1 MLSNRPIVLSIAGLD
16 PSAGAG
22 ILADIKTFEN
32 NQVYGLGVATAI
44 TYQNENQFNGLQ
56 WIDFFTIE
64 NQLNALF
71 DQNNIDF
78 VKIGLIESVSLLNNI
93 CQYLRVRN
101 NAIKII
107 WDPIISSSTGF
118 KFHNEI
124 DKKEFKKAMGT
135 IYLTTP
141 NIDEAKMLF
150 GDEVEINN
158 NGNIYIKGGHS
169 RGGLIKDTLYF
180 DGDKYE
186 FRSSRIQDGEKHGSG
201 CVLSSAI
208 TSNLAKGQNLVDA
221 CKNARDY
228 TISFLK
234 SNSTLL
240 GYHAN

>member
-22 ILADIKTFEN
+22 ILADIKTYEN
-32 NQVYGLGVATAI
+32 NQVYGLGVVSAI
-44 TYQNENQFNGLQ
+44 TYQNENQFNGLK
-56 WIDFFTIE
+56 WIDFSIIE
-64 NQLNALF
+64 DQLNALF

-78 VKIGLIESVSLLNNI
+78 VKIGLIESLSLLNNI
-93 CQYLRVRN
+93 CQYLRARN
-101 NAIKII
+101 NSIKII

-141 NIDEAKMLF
+141 NIDEANMLF
-150 GDEVEINN
+150 GEEVEINN
-158 NGNIYIKGGHS
+158 NRNIYLKGGHS
-169 RGGLIKDTLYF
+169 EGSFVQDILYF
-180 DGDKYE
+180 NGDKYE
-186 FRSSRIQDGEKHGSG
+186 FKSSRIQNGEKHGSG

-208 TSNLAKGQNLVDA
+208 TANLAKGQNVIDA

-228 TISFLK
+228 TLTFLK